1 MGLRFADLTYS
12 DKELEQDAIRYLK
25 EQVYEPSYADKV
37 KAFVAEDVADFKQN
51 FDDEENIF
59 LNLFYDEYRSGYVP
73 VDDNKISNTNF
84 QKLTGTLDK
93 VMQRY
98 DVPEDE
104 IEHYAFMLDAE
115 FRKNAFCSHM
125 EPYFAEMD
133 AVFATV
139 MVGYSRNPLF
149 SIYSMAREW
158 CMAMHLKKMHP
169 EMFRRFG
176 YRYQCINYQF
186 TGEERL
192 RRLVDFKDKYQHTF
206 KNIGILRAIHS
217 SVFAYAYIYLKAVLT
232 KEVITAE
239 NFIMDSSSSKVTL
252 LLQGESITNFD
263 FPVTKY
269 VLEKL
274 KSGMYED
281 FLTDDGKI
289 NWNALYVY
297 TFNAIKEAGFE
308 GVHFFGFDSIEAKTM
323 RSFWNKSSS
332 MQSMLKIL
340 RKLALENNN
349 PVFNRLIEGC
359 EYRLGRPDK
368 AKEKMEQ
375 FIEDTRRIMAARAY
389 ELTKPRTMAQELIS
403 AFPAVFLVYFQW
415 HHNFRNIYPKFPE
428 REARKKDE
436 LQMQTKLK
444 QDTQLK
450 EIMVQQ
456 ANKWK
461 PVQENGIKEQVKS
474 DNTEDKLRAIL
485 LNKERTMAEMSQEK
499 RREQQEQNTDKVL
512 RTAELMRRINQNS

>member
-1 MGLRFADLTYS
+1 
-12 DKELEQDAIRYLK
+12 
-25 EQVYEPSYADKV
+25 
-37 KAFVAEDVADFKQN
+37 
-51 FDDEENIF
+51 
-59 LNLFYDEYRSGYVP
+59 
-73 VDDNKISNTNF
+73 
-84 QKLTGTLDK
+84 
-93 VMQRY
+93 
-98 DVPEDE
+98 
-104 IEHYAFMLDAE
+104 
-115 FRKNAFCSHM
+115 
-125 EPYFAEMD
+125 
-133 AVFATV
+133 
-139 MVGYSRNPLF
+139 
-149 SIYSMAREW
+149 
-158 CMAMHLKKMHP
+158 
-169 EMFRRFG
+169 
-176 YRYQCINYQF
+176 
-186 TGEERL
+186 
-192 RRLVDFKDKYQHTF
+192 
-206 KNIGILRAIHS
+206 
-217 SVFAYAYIYLKAVLT
+217 
-232 KEVITAE
+232 
-239 NFIMDSSSSKVTL
+239 MDSSSSKVTL

-281 FLTDDGKI
+281 FLTDEGKI

-375 FIEDTRRIMAARAY
+375 FIEDTRRIMAARSY

-444 QDTQLK
+444 QDTQLR
-450 EIMVQQ
+450 EVMVQQ

>member
-1 MGLRFADLTYS
+1 MPKVSVIIPVYNSEKYISECLDSVLNQTFKDIEIICIDDGSTDKSFNILNRYNIKEKRITLLTQKNLGQSVARNKALEIAQGEYIYFLDSDDYIEPNLIEECIKKLDETQAGLICFNTEVVGDTSSRLFKRAEKYALLKFSGLLTLTGEVRDTLNVYLWNKMFRNDIIQKYKLRFPQNLCYEDISFSKSYFLMV
-12 DKELEQDAIRYLK
+12 DKIY
-25 EQVYEPSYADKV
+25 
-37 KAFVAEDVADFKQN
+37 
-51 FDDEENIF
+51 
-59 LNLFYDEYRSGYVP
+59 
-73 VDDNKISNTNF
+73 
-84 QKLTGTLDK
+84 
-93 VMQRY
+93 
-98 DVPEDE
+98 
-104 IEHYAFMLDAE
+104 
-115 FRKNAFCSHM
+115 
-125 EPYFAEMD
+125 MD
-133 AVFATV
+133 
-139 MVGYSRNPLF
+139 M
-149 SIYSMAREW
+149 
-158 CMAMHLKKMHP
+158 
-169 EMFRRFG
+169 RRFYH
-176 YRYQCINYQF
+176 YR
-186 TGEERL
+186 
-192 RRLVDFKDKYQHTF
+192 
-206 KNIGILRAIHS
+206 IH
-217 SVFAYAYIYLKAVLT
+217 
-232 KEVITAE
+232 E
-239 NFIMDSSSSKVTL
+239 NSIMTTTYK
-252 LLQGESITNFD
+252 
-263 FPVTKY
+263 TKY

-281 FLTDDGKI
+281 FLTDEGKI

-436 LQMQTKLK
+436 LQMQTRLK
-444 QDTQLK
+444 QDTQLR
-450 EIMVQQ
+450 EVMVQQ

>member
-1 MGLRFADLTYS
+1 
-12 DKELEQDAIRYLK
+12 
-25 EQVYEPSYADKV
+25 
-37 KAFVAEDVADFKQN
+37 
-51 FDDEENIF
+51 
-59 LNLFYDEYRSGYVP
+59 
-73 VDDNKISNTNF
+73 
-84 QKLTGTLDK
+84 
-93 VMQRY
+93 
-98 DVPEDE
+98 
-104 IEHYAFMLDAE
+104 
-115 FRKNAFCSHM
+115 
-125 EPYFAEMD
+125 
-133 AVFATV
+133 
-139 MVGYSRNPLF
+139 
-149 SIYSMAREW
+149 
-158 CMAMHLKKMHP
+158 
-169 EMFRRFG
+169 
-176 YRYQCINYQF
+176 
-186 TGEERL
+186 
-192 RRLVDFKDKYQHTF
+192 
-206 KNIGILRAIHS
+206 
-217 SVFAYAYIYLKAVLT
+217 
-232 KEVITAE
+232 
-239 NFIMDSSSSKVTL
+239 
-252 LLQGESITNFD
+252 
-263 FPVTKY
+263 
-269 VLEKL
+269 
-274 KSGMYED
+274 
-281 FLTDDGKI
+281 
-289 NWNALYVY
+289 
-297 TFNAIKEAGFE
+297 
-308 GVHFFGFDSIEAKTM
+308 
-323 RSFWNKSSS
+323 

-436 LQMQTKLK
+436 LQMQTRLK